1 MALNTMYI
9 WKLFGMLFTPE
20 IFPCFIMLCLHWKN
34 PNCKGSDILGFN
46 VIQNDCYSVSPPT
59 LLGLLWSFVNAL
71 KGTTWETVMGY
82 AH

>member
-46 VIQNDCYSVSPPT
+46 VIQNDCYSVSPLPC
-59 LLGLLWSFVNAL
+59 LVFCGHL
-71 KGTTWETVMGY
+71 
-82 AH
+82 